1 MTTTTLSNGRTRR
14 QCSAVHVFPFFVL
27 RLLLPHLYPSSS
39 STSRQ
44 QRVGLLFTA
53 LLYSAAAAS
62 YSSIGLLFIS
72 TTSLVMSRIIYSLS
86 ATALHCT
93 ASLYPFFFLAFSFPY
108 FSLYT
113 SQQWHSLRLIR
124 HQQQQSSAVFHSV
137 PFHSSFVSFFSKLY
151 LMTMQ
156 KRETKQLP
164 GRRRRKM
171 TQQQFMF
178 ATT

>member
-1 MTTTTLSNGRTRR
+1 
-14 QCSAVHVFPFFVL
+14 
-27 RLLLPHLYPSSS
+27 
-39 STSRQ
+39 
-44 QRVGLLFTA
+44 
-53 LLYSAAAAS
+53 
-62 YSSIGLLFIS
+62 
-72 TTSLVMSRIIYSLS
+72 MSRIIYSLS

-178 ATT
+178 ATTWSNKRFLLKGKKTRRSSSANCLIYCRCRFCSVDVPSGVAWRGESPMLICSSSFSSITNDDCEREAIDTWVVVAVG